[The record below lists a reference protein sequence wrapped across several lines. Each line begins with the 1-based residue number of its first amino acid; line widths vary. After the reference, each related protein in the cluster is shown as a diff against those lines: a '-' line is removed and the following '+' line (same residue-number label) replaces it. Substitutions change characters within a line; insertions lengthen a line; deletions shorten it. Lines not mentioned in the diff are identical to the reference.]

1 MVDNMNRVII
11 HIKRLGP
18 VRNQTIELAPVM
30 LFTGES
36 SLGKSYVN
44 FLAYYVFNVF
54 STTRLDHFLTDHFPE
69 SWEKNNQFSFK
80 LKVNE
85 IVSWMKDD
93 VTDFFRYLYHFDAFK
108 CDVDF
113 EFPNPD
119 TEIMFT
125 CKRQQH
131 PRKENTF
138 YSFETI
144 VDGNTIVSLTMDE
157 DPNRSISRR
166 FRELLC
172 YRMLGLEVRRT
183 ILLPPGRASLLTGDY
198 NTIKGS
204 SQLGLYD
211 LFLSDNA
218 WINSRALRNIKKEHV
233 SGFFIK
239 YVPNFIKGNLVF
251 EKEGLYLHANDGTPI
266 PIAAAASSIRELLP
280 LLQWI
285 MGGKI
290 EKFSICLEEPEAH
303 LHPEMQVGV
312 ADLLAACIQD
322 NVAMQITT
330 HSDYFMQRINQLIK
344 YGIIKER
351 DEDAYLELCKKTGH
365 DAERYLKK
373 DIIKTYYFTQNPDG
387 TTITSLDIDYNG
399 IPMSTF
405 FRAVENLT
413 EEDVRLNNV
422 LDTLIGHD

>member
-1 MVDNMNRVII
+1 MNKVII

-54 STTRLDHFLTDHFPE
+54 STSRLDHFLNDHFPE
-69 SWEKNNQFSFK
+69 RWEANNEFSFN
-80 LKVNE
+80 LKVSE
-85 IVSWMKDD
+85 IVGWMKDD

-108 CDVDF
+108 CEVDF
-113 EFPNPD
+113 VFPNPEAD
-119 TEIMFT
+119 ILFT
-125 CKRQQH
+125 CRRQSKT
-131 PRKENTF
+131 RKENTF
-138 YSFETI
+138 YIFETI
-144 VDGNTIVSLTMDE
+144 VDGKIIVSLTMDE
-157 DPNRSISRR
+157 DPNRLVSRR

-172 YRMLGLEVRRT
+172 YRMLGIDVSRT

-218 WINSRALRNIKKEHV
+218 WINARALRNIKREHV
-233 SGFFIK
+233 SEFFVK
-239 YVPNFIKGNLVF
+239 YIPKFIKGDLVF
-251 EKEGLYLHANDGTPI
+251 EKDGLYLHTNDGTAVPI
-266 PIAAAASSIRELLP
+266 SAAASSIRELLP

-285 MGGKI
+285 MGGNI
-290 EKFSICLEEPEAH
+290 EKYAICLEEPEAH

-312 ADLLAACIQD
+312 ADLLTACIQEG
-322 NVAMQITT
+322 VAMQLTT

-344 YGIIKER
+344 YGIIKEH
-351 DEDAYLELCKKTGH
+351 DEDMYQELCKEIGH
-365 DAERYLKK
+365 DADRYLDGKM
-373 DIIKTYYFTQNPDG
+373 IKTYYFAQSKKG
-387 TTITSLDIDYNG
+387 TIITPLTIDHNG

-405 FRAVENLT
+405 FHAVQTLT
-413 EEDVRLNNV
+413 EEEVRLNDV
-422 LDTLIGHD
+422 LDTFVDYD